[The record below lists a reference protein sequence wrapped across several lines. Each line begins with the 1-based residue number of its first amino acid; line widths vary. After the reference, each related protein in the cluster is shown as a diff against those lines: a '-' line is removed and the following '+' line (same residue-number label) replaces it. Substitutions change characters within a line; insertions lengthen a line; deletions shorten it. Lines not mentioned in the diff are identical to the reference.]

1 MIALAVCVWCAYRL
15 SPILLKKSSLL
26 TQKEI
31 MKNLLIAFILVTPM
45 FCSAQRLH
53 LNLFGGFTNYQGDL
67 QEKPLTFEQANGGF
81 GAGLKYDLTQH
92 FALRSG
98 FMYGKASA
106 DDKRNSNAALQ
117 QRNLNFESR
126 IIEGN
131 LMLEYTLFDMEAKRF
146 SPYAFAGVA
155 VYRFNPY
162 SYDTL
167 GSKIYLRPLS
177 TEGQGLDAYAD
188 RKPYKLTQMAIP
200 FGGGVKLRLSD
211 NVIIAYEI
219 GLRKLATD
227 YLDDVSKSYVD
238 ENLLL
243 AARGSKA
250 VEMAYRGD
258 ELKNGN
264 PVYPDAGIL
273 RGGEKQKDW
282 YYFQGINLSIGLNL
296 GKLSGPRIRRS
307 SVDCPDGVL

>member
-1 MIALAVCVWCAYRL
+1 MKNFLLA
-15 SPILLKKSSLL
+15 SILLAPLFS
-26 TQKEI
+26 
-31 MKNLLIAFILVTPM
+31 
-45 FCSAQRLH
+45 SAQRWH

-81 GAGLKYDLTQH
+81 GAGLKYDLTPH

-98 FMYGKASA
+98 LMYGKTSA
-106 DDKRNSNAALQ
+106 DDKRNTNAVLME
-117 QRNLNFESR
+117 RNLNFESR
-126 IIEGN
+126 ILEGN

-155 VYRFNPY
+155 VYHFNPY

-167 GSKIYLRPLS
+167 GSKVYLRPLG
-177 TEGQGLDAYAD
+177 TEGQGLEIYPD

-200 FGGGVKLRLSD
+200 FGGGLKLRVSD
-211 NVIIAYEI
+211 NVVIAYEI
-219 GLRKLATD
+219 GLRKLSTD
-227 YLDDVSKSYVD
+227 YLDDVSRTYVD

-243 AARGSKA
+243 ATRGSQA

-264 PVYPDAGIL
+264 PAYPEAGAI

-282 YYFQGINLSIGLNL
+282 YYFQGININIGLNL
-296 GKLSGPRIRRS
+296 GKGVRTRVGRS
-307 SVDCPDGVL
+307 RVDCPDGVL

>member
-1 MIALAVCVWCAYRL
+1 MKNFLIL
-15 SPILLKKSSLL
+15 SILL
-26 TQKEI
+26 
-31 MKNLLIAFILVTPM
+31 TPL
-45 FCSAQRLH
+45 FSSAQRLH

-67 QEKPLTFEQANGGF
+67 QKKPLTFEQANGGF
-81 GAGLKYDLTQH
+81 GAGLKYDLTPH

-98 FMYGKASA
+98 IMYGKTSA
-106 DDKRNSNAALQ
+106 DDKRNSNTALQ

-126 IIEGN
+126 IFEGN
-131 LMLEYTLFDMEAKRF
+131 LMLEYTLFDLEVKRF

-155 VYRFNPY
+155 VYHFDPY

-167 GSKIYLRPLS
+167 GSKVFLRPLS
-177 TEGQGLDAYAD
+177 TEGQGLEAYAD

-200 FGGGVKLRLSD
+200 FGGGVKLRVSD
-211 NVIIAYEI
+211 NVVIAYEI
-219 GLRKLATD
+219 GLRKLSTD

-238 ENLLL
+238 QNLLL
-243 AARGSKA
+243 VTRGTKA

-264 PVYPDAGIL
+264 PVYPEAGNL

-282 YYFQGINLSIGLNL
+282 YYFQGININIGLNL
-296 GKLSGPRIRRS
+296 GKFTRTRSGRS
-307 SVDCPDGVL
+307 RMDCPDGVL

>member
-1 MIALAVCVWCAYRL
+1 MKNFLLV
-15 SPILLKKSSLL
+15 SILLAPLFS
-26 TQKEI
+26 
-31 MKNLLIAFILVTPM
+31 
-45 FCSAQRLH
+45 SAQRWH

-81 GAGLKYDLTQH
+81 GAGLKYDLTPH
-92 FALRSG
+92 FALRTG
-98 FMYGKASA
+98 LMYGKTSA
-106 DDKRNSNAALQ
+106 DDKRNTNAALKE
-117 QRNLNFESR
+117 RNLNFESR
-126 IIEGN
+126 ILEGN

-167 GSKIYLRPLS
+167 GSKVYLKPLS
-177 TEGQGLDAYAD
+177 TEGQGLEAYSD

-200 FGGGVKLRLSD
+200 FGGGLKLRVSD
-211 NVIIAYEI
+211 NVVIAYEI
-219 GLRKLATD
+219 GLRKLSTD
-227 YLDDVSKSYVD
+227 YLDDVSRSYVD
-238 ENLLL
+238 QRLLL
-243 AARGSKA
+243 ATRGSKA

-264 PVYPDAGIL
+264 PVYPDAGAI

-282 YYFQGINLSIGLNL
+282 YYFQGININIGLNL
-296 GKLSGPRIRRS
+296 GKAVRTRVGRS
-307 SVDCPDGVL
+307 RTDCPEGVL